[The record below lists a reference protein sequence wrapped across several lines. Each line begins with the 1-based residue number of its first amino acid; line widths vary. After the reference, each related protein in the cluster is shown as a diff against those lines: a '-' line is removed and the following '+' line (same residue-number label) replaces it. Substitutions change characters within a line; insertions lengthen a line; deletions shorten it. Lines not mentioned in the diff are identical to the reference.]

1 MAVLCTSLG
10 VVCLFDYKKRKIP
23 NLSVVL
29 ILVMGAVRSVFQN
42 GLRGLGVYLFAA
54 VSVLFLLYPL
64 FRIGGLGAGDVKLLS
79 ACAGYFSP
87 QRIFYFLFFSM
98 LVSAI
103 FSLIRLC
110 RERDVRDRILYF
122 CAYCTAVV
130 RSGKWGLYLPQKG
143 ERKLSG
149 VCMTGPVLCSVLL
162 GIGGIY

>member
-10 VVCLFDYKKRKIP
+10 VVCLFDYGKRKIP
-23 NLSVVL
+23 NLSVIL
-29 ILVMGAVRSVFQN
+29 ILAMGAGRSIFQN
-42 GLRGLGVYLFAA
+42 GLKGLGIYLLAA
-54 VSVLFLLYPL
+54 VTVMFLLYPL

-87 QRIFYFLFFSM
+87 GRIFYFLFFSM

-110 RERDVRDRILYF
+110 REGDARDRIQYF

-130 RSGKWGLYLPQKG
+130 RSGKWSLYLPQKG
-143 ERKLSG
+143 ERRLSG
-149 VCMTGPVLCSVLL
+149 ICMSGPVLCSVLL